1 MVSDWYDFTCITAA
15 GIPVPKEAL
24 QRPFE
29 MQGFKLI
36 TVQHEHYDKEED
48 EYHDNY
54 HGAMICLAS
63 TELIHTPV
71 EVIGGI
77 YEIQHHQVICWRV
90 GYLDVFMPAD
100 TKDSLVNAFE
110 TYTGRKPA
118 VVPGFW
124 TISAS
129 SSYFMDLHTTWSL
142 GGGRILG
149 EDCEYLN
156 FSVDDSDDA

>member
-1 MVSDWYDFTCITAA
+1 MGADWYSFTCITAA

-24 QRPFE
+24 QQPFE

-36 TVQHEHYDKEED
+36 TVQHEHYNEEED
-48 EYHDNY
+48 NYDEY

-63 TELIHTPV
+63 TELISTPV
-71 EVIGGI
+71 DVIGP
-77 YEIQHHQVICWRV
+77 YEIERHGVRCWRV
-90 GYLDVFMPAD
+90 GYLDAFMPAD
-100 TKDSLVNAFE
+100 TKDRLVNAFE

-124 TISAS
+124 TISSS
-129 SSYFMDLHTTWSL
+129 SSYLMGLHTTWSL

-149 EDCEYLN
+149 KSCEHID